1 MSVEVS
7 LFGFGDVRPA
17 VFGQSDSIQLALA
30 PPITPVALLRAAGF
44 DDTRD
49 LLLIVDD
56 ELLLASDWDRA
67 RIDDGASVRIMSAIE
82 GG

>member
-1 MSVEVS
+1 MSIEVS

-17 VFGQSDSIQLALA
+17 VFGRADRIELSLA
-30 PPITPVALLRAAGF
+30 TPVAPANLLSAAGF

-56 ELLLASDWDRA
+56 ELLLASDWERA
-67 RIDDGASVRIMSAIE
+67 RIADGASVRIMSAIE

>member
-1 MSVEVS
+1 MSIEVS

-17 VFGQSDSIQLALA
+17 VFGRSDSIQLALE
-30 PPITPVALLRAAGF
+30 PPVTPVALLRAAGF
-44 DDTRD
+44 VDTRD

-56 ELLLASDWDRA
+56 ELLLASDWERA

>member
-17 VFGQSDSIQLALA
+17 VFGQADSIQLALA

>member
-1 MSVEVS
+1 MTIEVS

-17 VFGQSDSIQLALA
+17 VFGRAD
-30 PPITPVALLRAAGF
+30 PIELTLDTPASPTVVLRAAGF

-67 RIDDGASVRIMSAIE
+67 RIDDGASIRIMSAIE

>member
-1 MSVEVS
+1 MAIEVC

-17 VFGQSDSIQLALA
+17 VFGRSDRIELTLA
-30 PPITPVALLRAAGF
+30 PPVAPVALLRAAGF

-56 ELLLASDWDRA
+56 ELLLASDWERS
-67 RIDDGASVRIMSAIE
+67 RIADGATVHIMSAIE